1 MQTKENKRE
10 FGFDIARAI
19 SMFYIVG
26 VLHLSGYF
34 PELSVTQNKSL
45 VSLIWSTLGV
55 FTFLSSFLLASRY
68 TFSSLHDVKQF
79 YKKRVLRFYPLFF
92 ISSLM
97 LLAIGFNNWPETW
110 KGLLGISPFW
120 KPQQHTL
127 WYISML
133 IGFYILTPLLCVK
146 RISVLKRVALMS
158 VFVLIA
164 LGIQIAFHS
173 VDPRF
178 FYYYIVYCLGIVGAI
193 HYKNICSAV
202 FKSKKTLITLLI
214 YIPLFFLLFLGYGDR
229 LLMMG
234 AGYIGIIVLLNVS
247 MLLSRIRANTFQR
260 IVSIVSYSSM
270 CMYLFHREVYWMLL
284 KLYNPVTNW
293 GGASYLFIIG
303 LPLVFVISYCIQKL
317 YDKLTARF

>member
-10 FGFDIARAI
+10 SGFDIARAL

-26 VLHLSGYF
+26 VLHLTGYF
-34 PELSVTQNKSL
+34 PELSITQNEAM

-68 TFSSLHDVKQF
+68 SFSSLNDVKIF

-92 ISSLM
+92 ISSLL
-97 LLAIGFNNWPETW
+97 LLAIGFNNWSETW

-127 WYISML
+127 WYIAML
-133 IGFYILTPLLCVK
+133 TGFYIMTPLLCIKYISIIK
-146 RISVLKRVALMS
+146 RLALMS
-158 VFVLIA
+158 VFVLFA
-164 LGIQIAFHS
+164 FGIQIVFHS

-178 FYYYIVYCLGIVGAI
+178 FYYYIVYCGGIVCAI
-193 HYKNICSAV
+193 YYKNLCLAV
-202 FKSKKTLITLLI
+202 LRSKWALVILLI
-214 YIPLFFLLFLGYGDR
+214 YVPLFSILAFGFGNR

-234 AGYIGIIVLLNVS
+234 AGYVGIMVLLNFS
-247 MLLSRIRANTFQR
+247 MLLSKMRAELFQR
-260 IVSIVSYSSM
+260 VVDVLSYASM
-270 CMYLFHREVYWMLL
+270 CMYLFHREIYWVLL

-293 GGASYLFIIG
+293 GGVSYLFVIG
-303 LPLVFVISYCIQKL
+303 LPLVFAISYCIQKF
-317 YDKLTARF
+317 YDKMTVRL